1 MSPVDK
7 KEYLDTKGQGYDN
20 IYFMLSVWL
29 FMKKKINLQILFRL
43 QFNPPGQKE
52 GHINGRPKTG
62 MQWSKDQTQIPIL

>member
-29 FMKKKINLQILFRL
+29 FMKKKNQLTDSF
-43 QFNPPGQKE
+43 
-52 GHINGRPKTG
+52 
-62 MQWSKDQTQIPIL
+62 